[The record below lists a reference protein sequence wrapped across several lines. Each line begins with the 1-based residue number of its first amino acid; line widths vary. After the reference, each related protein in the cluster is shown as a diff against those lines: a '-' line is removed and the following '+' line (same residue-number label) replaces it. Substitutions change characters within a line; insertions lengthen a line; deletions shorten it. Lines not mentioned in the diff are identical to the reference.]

1 MKRCMALIL
10 AMMMWIGFAQAESQA
25 DDGLLP
31 APEEAV
37 SVADAGVDLPGGSI
51 HYPQVQGMADEALQE
66 TVNQAILA
74 AGQVEERL
82 NRAAL
87 LGSSAVKLDVT
98 YRLDA
103 GALAGGVIS
112 CAFSSLGA
120 LTDSRSTHGYDVVNL
135 NLQSGEAIT
144 LADLF
149 TEESAARA
157 AIEDYLWERVAP
169 ELSAHLQN
177 SELTP
182 LPEAFTLDAAGIT
195 FYYPITQLST
205 LSDRAG
211 TVQIAWCELRSWLRL
226 GEGTVLRRIGAE
238 AMITLGGRERIE
250 QAVAAGEIPGL
261 PVKLGGSM
269 QEATDTYRMLVDP
282 DLYEDGR
289 LFQLED
295 GAFRTVYLMT
305 DRLTEGWAESAI
317 QGIRLDRGNLWG
329 LCVGE
334 TTRDAWRQAL
344 GEPDATVTLDAEKAD
359 GQRLPTGESD
369 YYQLGENRLRL
380 HADESGTL
388 VSLMLLD

>member
-10 AMMMWIGFAQAESQA
+10 ALMLGIGLARAESQDV
-25 DDGLLP
+25 DDRLP
-31 APEEAV
+31 SPEQAV

-51 HYPQVQGMADEALQE
+51 HYPQVQGMADETMQE
-66 TVNQAILA
+66 AVNQAILA
-74 AGQVEERL
+74 AGQVEDRL

-87 LGSSAVKLDVT
+87 LGSSPVKLDVT

-103 GALAGGVIS
+103 GALAGGVVS

-120 LTDSRSTHGYDVVNL
+120 LTDNRSTQAYDTVNL
-135 NLQSGEAIT
+135 DLQSGETVT

-149 TEESAARA
+149 TEEAAARA

-182 LPEAFTLDAAGIT
+182 LPEEFTVDAAGIT
-195 FYYPITQLST
+195 FYYPIAQLST

-211 TVQIAWCELRSWLRL
+211 TVQIAWCELREWLRL

-238 AMITLGGRERIE
+238 DMVTLDGRERIE
-250 QAVAAGEIPGL
+250 RAVAEGAVPGL
-261 PVKLGGSM
+261 PVRLGGSM
-269 QEATDTYRMLVDP
+269 REATDAYRMLVDP

-305 DRLTEGWAESAI
+305 DRLTEDWDDSAI
-317 QGIRLDRGNLWG
+317 QGIRLDRGSLWG

-334 TTRDAWRQAL
+334 TAQAAWRQAL
-344 GEPDATVTLDAEKAD
+344 GEPDATVALDAEKAD
-359 GQRLPTGESD
+359 GQRLPAGESD

-388 VSLMLLD
+388 ASLMLLD